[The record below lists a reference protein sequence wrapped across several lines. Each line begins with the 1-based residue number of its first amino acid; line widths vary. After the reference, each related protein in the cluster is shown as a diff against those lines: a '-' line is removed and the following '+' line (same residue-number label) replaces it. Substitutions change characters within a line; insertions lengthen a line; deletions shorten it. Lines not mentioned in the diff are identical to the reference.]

1 MTKNNLNNGKIY
13 NKIYIYKILLFRKQE
28 KKKKRKKKK
37 KKLFGC
43 GILCVRE
50 IEIIRGPFYAL
61 FSGRFGK
68 CGQCVSNVG
77 NVANVGAA
85 DLID

>member
-1 MTKNNLNNGKIY
+1 MGKFII
-13 NKIYIYKILLFRKQE
+13 KFTYIKYYYSESKR
-28 KKKKRKKKK
+28 KKKKEKRKKKKKEKK

>member
-37 KKLFGC
+37 KKKKRKKKKNSSDAGYFVSEKSRLSGDRFM
-43 GILCVRE
+43 LCLVGDLE
-50 IEIIRGPFYAL
+50 
-61 FSGRFGK
+61 
-68 CGQCVSNVG
+68 NVD
-77 NVANVGAA
+77 NV
-85 DLID
+85 